1 MILIAGLIALLFG
14 GALMALE
21 GYRMENQRKR
31 NLIIEECIKLIADE
45 MKEEVSREEMVP
57 SHNQSGCST
66 PDER

>member
-57 SHNQSGCST
+57 SHNQSRRST